1 MNNVFLAISLVL
13 VGVVAGGIAPA
24 KPQVAAPLPVTTATA
39 PTAESQLFEGVI
51 VSKNGELY
59 VLRDDA
65 NGTWYHLDDQQSAAK
80 HLGKNVLVTGNL
92 DGRTDVIRVQKIEEA
107 N

>member
-1 MNNVFLAISLVL
+1 MNNVFLAISLVFVSVL
-13 VGVVAGGIAPA
+13 ASGTAPA
-24 KPQVAAPLPVTTATA
+24 KPLGPPPPVTTTT
-39 PTAESQLFEGVI
+39 PLSAEAQQFEGVV

-59 VLRDDA
+59 VLRDEA
-65 NGTWYHLDDQQSAAK
+65 NSTWYHLDDQQSAGK
-80 HLGKNVLVTGNL
+80 HLGKKVLVTGIL

>member
-1 MNNVFLAISLVL
+1 MNSVFLAVSLVFL
-13 VGVVAGGIAPA
+13 GVLANGTAQEN
-24 KPQVAAPLPVTTATA
+24 PQVAPPPPVTTAT
-39 PTAESQLFEGVI
+39 PLSAERQQFEGVI

-65 NGTWYHLDDQQSAAK
+65 NSTWYHLDDQQSAGK
-80 HLGKNVLVTGNL
+80 HLGKKVLVTGSL

>member
-1 MNNVFLAISLVL
+1 MNSVFLAISLVFL
-13 VGVVAGGIAPA
+13 GVLAKGTAPA
-24 KPQVAAPLPVTTATA
+24 KPQVAPPPLTTAT
-39 PTAESQLFEGVI
+39 PLSAEAQQFEGVI

-65 NGTWYHLDDQQSAAK
+65 NSTWYHLDDQQSAGK
-80 HLGKNVLVTGNL
+80 HLGKKVLVTGSL

>member
-1 MNNVFLAISLVL
+1 MNNVFLAISLVF
-13 VGVVAGGIAPA
+13 VGALANGTVLTKPPVAPPPA
-24 KPQVAAPLPVTTATA
+24 VTTTTT
-39 PTAESQLFEGVI
+39 PNAESQQFAGVI

-65 NGTWYHLDDQQSAAK
+65 NSTWYHLDDQQSAAK

-92 DGRTDVIRVQKIEEA
+92 DARTDVIRVQKIEEA

>member
-1 MNNVFLAISLVL
+1 MNNIFLAVSLVF
-13 VGVVAGGIAPA
+13 VGVLAGGTAPA
-24 KPQVAAPLPVTTATA
+24 KPQVDLPQPAASTTQPSSEA
-39 PTAESQLFEGVI
+39 QQFEGVI

-65 NGTWYHLDDQQSAAK
+65 NSTWYHLDDQQSAGK
-80 HLGKNVLVTGNL
+80 HLGKKVLVTGNL

>member
-1 MNNVFLAISLVL
+1 MNSVFLAISLVF
-13 VGVVAGGIAPA
+13 VGVLASGTAPTKPQLAPA
-24 KPQVAAPLPVTTATA
+24 PPVTTTT
-39 PTAESQLFEGVI
+39 PLGAETQQFEGVI

-65 NGTWYHLDDQQSAAK
+65 NSTWYHLDDQQSAGK
-80 HLGKNVLVTGNL
+80 HLGRRVLVTGNL

>member
-1 MNNVFLAISLVL
+1 MSNVFLAISLLFASTLANGTVL
-13 VGVVAGGIAPA
+13 IKPPVAP
-24 KPQVAAPLPVTTATA
+24 PPLVTTT
-39 PTAESQLFEGVI
+39 PPSAEAQQFQGII

-65 NGTWYHLDDQQSAAK
+65 NSTWYHLDDQQSAAK

>member
-1 MNNVFLAISLVL
+1 MNNVFLAISLVF
-13 VGVVAGGIAPA
+13 VGVLASETAPA
-24 KPQVAAPLPVTTATA
+24 KPQVAPPPPVATTTQ
-39 PTAESQLFEGVI
+39 PSAEAQQFEGVI

-65 NGTWYHLDDQQSAAK
+65 NSTWYHLDDEQSAGK
-80 HLGKNVLVTGNL
+80 HLGKKVLVTGNF